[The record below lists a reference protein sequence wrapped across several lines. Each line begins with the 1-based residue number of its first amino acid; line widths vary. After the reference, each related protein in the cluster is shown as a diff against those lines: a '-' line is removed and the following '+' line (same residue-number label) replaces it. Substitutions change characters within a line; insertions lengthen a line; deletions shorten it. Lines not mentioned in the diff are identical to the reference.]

1 MKKSKSSL
9 TIQLPK
15 NASESI
21 LAALTGEEVLVDGN
35 SVIINSSSLKDLR
48 SRWNTVM
55 RSIEVSSSIL
65 KKMEF

>member
-15 NASESI
+15 NISESI

-35 SVIINSSSLKDLR
+35 SVILNSSSLKDLR